1 MNTTTHTARST
12 ATMTFVAA
20 ILALVGVAAPAHA
33 DGFEV
38 TPATGRAVV
47 PGYTLSEEFTMS
59 MWVEPGTRDG
69 HIAGHPGRAAVV
81 MERGYYVLRVGGQKP
96 IAGIYRDT
104 AEVRVPATEGW
115 TFIVASV
122 SADGQMT
129 LAVRPADGG
138 MMQVSGEVD
147 ADLVPQ
153 LDMMEA
159 MVGGVSCSANLYIG
173 TSTSECGQAFD
184 GVVESLEV
192 VDAVVAPQDVRSE
205 PGC

>member
-20 ILALVGVAAPAHA
+20 ILALVSVAAPAHA

-38 TPATGRAVV
+38 TPPSGRAVV
-47 PGYTLSEEFTMS
+47 PGYTLSESFTMS

-69 HIAGHPGRAAVV
+69 HVAGHPGRVAVV
-81 MERGYYVLRVGGQKP
+81 MERGHYVLRVGGQKP

-104 AEVRVPATEGW
+104 AEVRVPATDGW
-115 TFIVASV
+115 NFVVASV
-122 SADGQMT
+122 GADGQMSLT
-129 LAVRPADGG
+129 VRPANGG
-138 MMQVSGEVD
+138 VMQASGEVD

-159 MVGGVSCSANLYIG
+159 VVGGVSCSDNLYVG
-173 TSTSECGQAFD
+173 TSTAECGQAFD

-192 VDAVVAPQDVRSE
+192 VDAVMAPEDVRSE